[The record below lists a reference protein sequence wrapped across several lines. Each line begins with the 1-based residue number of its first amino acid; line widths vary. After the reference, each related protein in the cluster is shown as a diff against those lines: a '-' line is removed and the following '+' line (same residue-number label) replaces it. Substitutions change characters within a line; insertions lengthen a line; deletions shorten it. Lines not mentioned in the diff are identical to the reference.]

1 MQTLFKNQEL
11 HLVAERRG
19 DGAFEV
25 FAVAQTTATN
35 SNAMPVRTRLGM
47 ISGRAGHWS
56 AEDAAGKHLSCFNSR
71 SDAARMLWDCRRPT
85 ASGGCS

>member
-1 MQTLFKNQEL
+1 MQTLFKDHEL

-25 FAVAQTTATN
+25 FALAQAAATN
-35 SNAMPVRTRLGM
+35 ANAMPVRTRLGM
-47 ISGRAGHWS
+47 IIGRAGHWS

-71 SDAARMLWDCRRPT
+71 GDAARMLWNCRRPT
-85 ASGGCS
+85 ASSG

>member
-1 MQTLFKNQEL
+1 MQTLFKNHEL

-25 FAVAQTTATN
+25 FAIAQTAAMIA
-35 SNAMPVRTRLGM
+35 NAMPARTRLGM

-71 SDAARMLWDCRRPT
+71 SDAARMLWNCRRPT
-85 ASGGCS
+85 ASGG

>member
-1 MQTLFKNQEL
+1 MQTLFKNHEL

-25 FAVAQTTATN
+25 FAIAQTDATN
-35 SNAMPVRTRLGM
+35 ANAMPARTRLGM

-71 SDAARMLWDCRRPT
+71 GDAARMLWNCRRPT
-85 ASGGCS
+85 ASGG

>member
-1 MQTLFKNQEL
+1 MQTLFKDHEL

-35 SNAMPVRTRLGM
+35 ANATPVRTRLGM